1 MEEFLPDRTRALRNI
16 AITFVLLTVVLL
28 GFVVYTALSRARIQ
42 VTLTPI
48 QKDVSFQIPLQE
60 NVIGAAVPSGSV
72 AATFFESTATMSD
85 TFTVSTP
92 TQLSEYAGGVV
103 NIHNEANRDQPLVAT
118 TRFLG
123 PSGELFRLVEAVRV
137 PAGGEVKAVV
147 KADSLGEQFLLGASR
162 FTIPGLADTLQSQ
175 IYATSDVAM
184 VLGGADE
191 QVVTEQ
197 DIENARQTLLQR
209 IRQQTKDELMSSVAE
224 GDLAE
229 QDYVTVV
236 TQETVSEKPGA
247 KARSFS
253 VSLETRI
260 TAVAFKKEF
269 LDALIITQAGGNV
282 TIVPDSR
289 KYEIESFDAVKR
301 SATLTGQAQVEAGI
315 DRGSSIFSPVNFVG
329 ATPKEIQEFLQN
341 FEGVAN
347 VAVSVSP
354 YWQRQLPRLPSR
366 IHVEFR

>member
-1 MEEFLPDRTRALRNI
+1 MEEFLPDRARALRNI
-16 AITFVLLTVVLL
+16 AITFVVLTLVLL
-28 GFVVYTALSRARIQ
+28 GFVAYTALSRARIQ
-42 VTLTPI
+42 VTLAPI
-48 QKDVSFQIPLQE
+48 QKDVSFEVPLQE
-60 NVIGAAVPSGSV
+60 NAIGAAVPSGSV
-72 AATFFESTATMSD
+72 AATFFESTVTLSD

-92 TQLSEYAGGVV
+92 TQPSEYAGGVV
-103 NIHNEANRDQPLVAT
+103 KIYNETNRDQPLVAT

-123 PSGELFRLVEAVRV
+123 PNSELFRLVEAVRV
-137 PAGGEVKAVV
+137 PAGGDVSAVV
-147 KADSLGEQFLLGASR
+147 RADTSGDAFLLGPSR
-162 FTIPGLADTLQSQ
+162 FTIPGLATALQSQ
-175 IYATSDVAM
+175 IYATSSSAM
-184 VLGGADE
+184 VLGGADA
-191 QVVTEQ
+191 QIVTEQ

-229 QDYVTVV
+229 QDYIITVTR
-236 TQETVSEKPGA
+236 ENISEKPGA
-247 KARSFS
+247 SARSFS
-253 VSLETRI
+253 VSIDARI

-282 TIVPDSR
+282 TIVPNSR
-289 KYEIESFDAVKR
+289 TYEIKDFDTVKR
-301 SATLTGQAQVEAGI
+301 SAVLTGRAQVEAGI
-315 DRGSSIFSPVNFVG
+315 DRSSSIFSPVNFVG